1 VSSAADPRA
10 RPAADPVAEAA
21 RREPGR
27 TALDA
32 PRLTW
37 SYGELDAAASAV
49 ARIVRKAAAP
59 PARRVGLLMPRGPVA
74 VAALHGVPRS
84 GAAAAPLHSGWTE
97 PELAAYLELLEPDLL
112 LASDRARERAEAV
125 AGGVPVHGVAVDD
138 LASREAAPA
147 FPAPEATSTAHTII
161 ATSGT
166 SGRPRAVVLSLE
178 NHLACARGAARRMAL
193 SADDRWLASLSLA
206 HVGGVAMAVRAAVT
220 GARLVLRGDF
230 TADRFH
236 RMVDRGRV
244 THASLVPTMLRRV
257 VESRRG
263 GAFPT
268 SLRGVLIGGDATDR
282 RLVGAALELALP
294 VHLTYGLTEAASQ
307 VATGTPE
314 LAGRKPEAVGP
325 PLPGVDVRIGDGE
338 EIQVS
343 GPTVA
348 REILPGGRP
357 QDRFEHGWL
366 RTGDAGRLDGEGHL
380 HVTGRLSAR
389 IVTGGVTVDPAAI
402 EAVLLRHPA
411 VRGAVVVGLPDA
423 EWGERVAA
431 LVAATGDVPSPDELT
446 SFCRSELSAARLP
459 RRFRVVEAVPRNAN
473 GKPDREA
480 ARKLLED

>member
-1 VSSAADPRA
+1 MSSAADSRA
-10 RPAADPVAEAA
+10 RTAADPVAEAA
-21 RREPGR
+21 RRGPAR

-32 PRLTW
+32 PGLTW
-37 SYGELDAAASAV
+37 SYDELDAAASAV
-49 ARIVRKAAAP
+49 ARIVRKAGAP
-59 PARRVGLLMPRGPVA
+59 PAGRVGLLMRRGPVA

-84 GAAAAPLHSGWTE
+84 GAAAAPLHPGWTE
-97 PELAAYLELLEPDLL
+97 AELAAYLELLEPDLL
-112 LASDRARERAEAV
+112 LVTDRTRERAEAV
-125 AGGVPVHGVAVDD
+125 AGGVPVRRVGVDD
-138 LASREAAPA
+138 LASGGAEAAFSTPD
-147 FPAPEATSTAHTII
+147 ATSSAHTII

-166 SGRPRAVVLSLE
+166 SGRPRAVALSLE

-206 HVGGVAMAVRAAVT
+206 HVGGVAMVVRAAVT
-220 GARLVLRGDF
+220 RARLVLRGDF
-230 TADRFH
+230 AADRFQ

-257 VESRRG
+257 VESRRD

-282 RLVGAALELALP
+282 RLVASALALELP
-294 VHLTYGLTEAASQ
+294 VHLTYGMTEAASQ

-325 PLPGVDVRIGDGE
+325 PLPGVDVRIGDGG

-357 QDRFEHGWL
+357 QDRFEEGWL
-366 RTGDAGRLDGEGHL
+366 RTGDAGRLDAEGHL

-411 VRGAVVVGLPDA
+411 VREAVVVGLPDA

-431 LVAATGDVPSPDELT
+431 LVAASGEAPSPDALAI
-446 SFCRSELSAARLP
+446 FCRSELSAPRLP
-459 RRFRVVEAVPRNAN
+459 RHFRLVEAVPRNAN

-480 ARKLLED
+480 ARRLLED

>member
-1 VSSAADPRA
+1 MSSPADPRA
-10 RPAADPVAEAA
+10 RPATDPVAEAA
-21 RREPGR
+21 RGRPAR

-32 PRLTW
+32 PGLTW
-37 SYGELDAAASAV
+37 SYEELDAAASAV
-49 ARIVRKAAAP
+49 ARIVRKAGAP
-59 PARRVGLLMPRGPVA
+59 PAGRVALLMPRGPVA

-84 GAAAAPLHSGWTE
+84 GAAAAPLHPGWTGA
-97 PELAAYLELLEPDLL
+97 ELAAYLELLEPDLL
-112 LASDRARERAEAV
+112 LASDRTRERAEAV
-125 AGGVPVHGVAVDD
+125 AGGVPVHRVEVDD
-138 LASREAAPA
+138 LASGGAET
-147 FPAPEATSTAHTII
+147 ATSTLDASSAAHTII

-193 SADDRWLASLSLA
+193 SAEDRWLASLSLA

-230 TADRFH
+230 AVDRFH
-236 RMVDRGRV
+236 RMVNRGRV

-257 VESRRG
+257 VESRRDG
-263 GAFPT
+263 PFPT

-282 RLVGAALELALP
+282 SLVASALALELP

-307 VATGTPE
+307 VATGTPA
-314 LAGRKPEAVGP
+314 LADRKPEAVGP
-325 PLPGVDVRIGDGE
+325 PLPGVDVRIGDGG

-348 REILPGGRP
+348 REVLPGGRP
-357 QDRFEHGWL
+357 QDRFDEGWL
-366 RTGDAGRLDGEGHL
+366 RTGDAGRMDGEGHL

-411 VRGAVVVGLPDA
+411 VRDAVVVGLPDE
-423 EWGERVAA
+423 EWGQRVAA
-431 LVAATGDVPSPDELT
+431 LVAATGDAPSPDELT
-446 SFCRSELSAARLP
+446 SFCRSELSAPRLP

-473 GKPDREA
+473 GKPDRQA
-480 ARKLLED
+480 ARKLLDE